1 MGCIELA
8 SPEVRRL
15 AERDWRLAQLM
26 ARIGDLRYGES
37 DSAFAQ
43 LTHSVIEQM
52 LSMKA
57 GNTINARLTDLCDG
71 RVTPEGV
78 RALSLDQIR
87 SCGMA
92 RRKAETILSLAGAWT
107 EDSLQALAQL
117 SDDEV
122 RAALYRTKGIGRWTA
137 DMFLIFHLGRPDVLP
152 LEDGAVRQAFLWLYG
167 VPITDPAAQAL
178 VCDLWHPNASIPVR
192 YLYRALNQGLVAAG
206 PAAEVLG
213 L

>member
-1 MGCIELA
+1 
-8 SPEVRRL
+8 
-15 AERDWRLAQLM
+15 
-26 ARIGDLRYGES
+26 
-37 DSAFAQ
+37 
-43 LTHSVIEQM
+43 
-52 LSMKA
+52 
-57 GNTINARLTDLCDG
+57 
-71 RVTPEGV
+71 
-78 RALSLDQIR
+78 
-87 SCGMA
+87 MA